1 MSGSVPAEVDAGHGV
16 ELFVVRSIEVAQ
28 SAEHVG
34 VDVWVN
40 AALGVAET
48 ARPRP
53 GARAHTR
60 EALGRVEVE
69 MLAGDERPQTE
80 ERLYVGELGGG
91 VGDEAVAVHEVDV
104 AARELTQPGRRMPRV
119 QSHTDR
125 RPRRVDRRP
134 RGVQERSTLE
144 GPRVNVAAVA
154 WGGLCLGVQERST
167 LEGPRVSAAAAAAC
181 GGLCLGEVRERAC
194 DRVADDDE
202 QTHIT
207 RHVVDA
213 LRGARRHEV
222 ARRLLDCQLTD
233 TTQRH
238 PRPAAHTHRGVHTAC
253 NGNANTPTQHSNSL
267 PVAQFSTRPECGNS
281 RRFAQCRSHR

>member
-1 MSGSVPAEVDAGHGV
+1 MSCSVPAEVDAGHGV

-144 GPRVNVAAVA
+144 GPRV
-154 WGGLCLGVQERST
+154 
-167 LEGPRVSAAAAAAC
+167 SAAAAAAC

-238 PRPAAHTHRGVHTAC
+238 PRPAAHAHRGVHTAC

-267 PVAQFSTRPECGNS
+267 PVAQFSTRPECGE
-281 RRFAQCRSHR
+281 